1 MLSHPTVDRLR
12 EVGLIGMVHAL
23 EEQRRQP
30 DSADLGFEDRLAML
44 VDREVLER
52 DNKRLKARLRFAGLR
67 QLAAPE
73 DVDYRAHRGLD
84 RAMFQRLAQGE
95 WIERQQNLL
104 ITGPTGVGKTWL
116 ACALGQ
122 RACRDN
128 RSVLYQRVPRMLEG
142 LGLARG
148 DGRYAR
154 MLKSLV
160 RVQVLILDDW
170 GLTPLTAEQRRDLLE
185 IIDDRHGRTSTIVTS
200 QLPVDNW
207 HAHIGDPTIADAV
220 LDRLVHSAH
229 RLELRGESL
238 RKLRAAKNVK
248 LDEATV
254 SCPHS
259 TRLRTA
265 PPPRLASSESPA
277 GFRRNRWLASIGIAG
292 CFHRNPQAGDPE
304 NKCKPL
310 IRWNASTRTLEGV
323 CSVPVGLD

>member
-1 MLSHPTVDRLR
+1 MLTHPTIDRLR
-12 EVGLIGMVHAL
+12 ELGLAGMVHAL

-30 DSADLGFEDRLAML
+30 DSNQLSFDDRLALL

-67 QLAAPE
+67 QTAAPE

-84 RAMFQRLAQGE
+84 RAVFQRLARGE
-95 WIERQQNLL
+95 WIDLHENIL

-128 RSVLYQRVPRMLEG
+128 RSVLYQRVPRMMEG
-142 LGLARG
+142 LALARG

-154 MLKSLV
+154 MLKSLA
-160 RVQVLILDDW
+160 RVHVLILDDW
-170 GLTPLTAEQRRDLLE
+170 GITPLNAEQRRDLLE
-185 IIDDRHGRTSTIVTS
+185 IIDDRHGRTSTVVTS
-200 QLPVDNW
+200 QLPIEDW

-238 RKLRAAKNVK
+238 RKSRASKAVSGGENPRITGA
-248 LDEATV
+248 EAAV
-254 SCPHS
+254 AID
-259 TRLRTA
+259 R
-265 PPPRLASSESPA
+265 
-277 GFRRNRWLASIGIAG
+277 
-292 CFHRNPQAGDPE
+292 
-304 NKCKPL
+304 
-310 IRWNASTRTLEGV
+310 
-323 CSVPVGLD
+323 